1 MVRLDF
7 ISVFTDCFNMR
18 TFILFF
24 ALAITGSSCLRLD
37 SMLYNTTDKLE
48 RYERDNYTGE
58 QDFILDE
65 TYKIQDSMIHEFT
78 LASQAPGESSPTT
91 IYAVYLGDINRINTD
106 TVILYCHGNK
116 WHMDFY
122 WQRAKLLAH
131 TGSKHRYGVL
141 MLDYRGFG
149 RSEGTPT
156 EEGLYAD
163 VEAAMNWLK
172 TNGLSNARLVVYGFS
187 MGSAPAVELS
197 AHPRSMRP
205 SKIILEAPFGSAAVM
220 GEDGTQLA
228 MPGSYFTNLKID
240 NAEEI
245 KLCNQPLLWMHGT
258 ADNFLNYT
266 THGQVVFDNSK
277 GNPKYSYLVSGADH
291 GDVPVVAG
299 FSAYNNR
306 LLEFITE

>member
-1 MVRLDF
+1 
-7 ISVFTDCFNMR
+7 MR

-24 ALAITGSSCLRLD
+24 ALAVAGSSCLRLD

-65 TYKIQDSMIHEFT
+65 TYKIQDSMIHD
-78 LASQAPGESSPTT
+78 
-91 IYAVYLGDINRINTD
+91 LGDINRISID

-156 EEGLYAD
+156 EDGLYAD
-163 VEAAMNWLK
+163 VDAAMNWLK
-172 TNGLSNARLVVYGFS
+172 TNGLTNARLVVYGFS

-205 SKIILEAPFGSAAVM
+205 SKIILEAPFASAAVM
-220 GEDGTQLA
+220 GEDGSQLA

-245 KLCNQPLLWMHGT
+245 KLCNQPLLWIHGT
-258 ADNFLNYT
+258 GDNFLNYT

-291 GDVPVVAG
+291 GNVPVVAG
-299 FSAYNNR
+299 FSTYSTR

>member
-1 MVRLDF
+1 
-7 ISVFTDCFNMR
+7 MR

-24 ALAITGSSCLRLD
+24 ALAVAGSSCLRLD

-78 LASQAPGESSPTT
+78 LASQVPGESSPTT
-91 IYAVYLGDINRINTD
+91 IYAVYLGDINRISID

-141 MLDYRGFG
+141 MPDYRGFG

-156 EEGLYAD
+156 EDGLYAD
-163 VEAAMNWLK
+163 VDAAMNWLK
-172 TNGLSNARLVVYGFS
+172 TNGLTNARLVVYGFS

-205 SKIILEAPFGSAAVM
+205 SKIILEAPFASAAVM
-220 GEDGTQLA
+220 GEDGSQLA

-245 KLCNQPLLWMHGT
+245 KLCNQPLLWIHGT
-258 ADNFLNYT
+258 GDNFLNYT

-291 GDVPVVAG
+291 GNVPVVAG
-299 FSAYNNR
+299 FSTYSTR

>member
-1 MVRLDF
+1 
-7 ISVFTDCFNMR
+7 MR

-24 ALAITGSSCLRLD
+24 ALAVAGSSCLRLD

-91 IYAVYLGDINRINTD
+91 IYAVYLGDINRISID

-156 EEGLYAD
+156 EDGLYAD
-163 VEAAMNWLK
+163 VDAAMNWLK
-172 TNGLSNARLVVYGFS
+172 TNGLTNARLVVYGFS

-205 SKIILEAPFGSAAVM
+205 SKIILEAPFASAAVM
-220 GEDGTQLA
+220 GEDGSQLA

-245 KLCNQPLLWMHGT
+245 KLCNQPLLWIHGT
-258 ADNFLNYT
+258 GDNFLNYT

-291 GDVPVVAG
+291 GNVPVVAG
-299 FSAYNNR
+299 FSTYSTR

>member
-1 MVRLDF
+1 
-7 ISVFTDCFNMR
+7 MR
-18 TFILFF
+18 TLILFF
-24 ALAITGSSCLRLD
+24 ALAVTGSSCLRLD

-78 LASQAPGESSPTT
+78 LASQAPDESSPTT
-91 IYAVYLGDINRINTD
+91 IYAVYLGDINRISTD
-106 TVILYCHGNK
+106 TIILYCHGNK

-156 EEGLYAD
+156 EDGLYAD
-163 VEAAMNWLK
+163 VDAAMNWLK
-172 TNGLSNARLVVYGFS
+172 TNGLTNARLVVYGFS

-205 SKIILEAPFGSAAVM
+205 SKIILEAPFASAAVM
-220 GEDGTQLA
+220 GEDGSQLA

-245 KLCNQPLLWMHGT
+245 KLCNQPLLWIHGT
-258 ADNFLNYT
+258 GDNFLNYT

-291 GDVPVVAG
+291 GDVPVIAG
-299 FSAYNNR
+299 FSTYSNR

>member
-1 MVRLDF
+1 
-7 ISVFTDCFNMR
+7 MR
-18 TFILFF
+18 TLILSF
-24 ALAITGSSCLRLD
+24 ALAVAGSSCLRLD

-78 LASQAPGESSPTT
+78 LASQAPEESSPTT
-91 IYAVYLGDINRINTD
+91 IYAVYLGDINRISTD

-156 EEGLYAD
+156 EDGLYAD
-163 VEAAMNWLK
+163 VDAAMNWLK
-172 TNGLSNARLVVYGFS
+172 TNGLTNARLVVYGFS

-197 AHPRSMRP
+197 AHPRSLRP
-205 SKIILEAPFGSAAVM
+205 SKIILEAPFASAAVM
-220 GEDGTQLA
+220 GEDGSQLA

-245 KLCNQPLLWMHGT
+245 KSCNQPLLWIHGT
-258 ADNFLNYT
+258 GDNFLNYT

-291 GDVPVVAG
+291 GDVPVIAG
-299 FSAYNNR
+299 FSTYSNR

>member
-1 MVRLDF
+1 
-7 ISVFTDCFNMR
+7 MR

-24 ALAITGSSCLRLD
+24 ALAVAGSSCLRLD

-78 LASQAPGESSPTT
+78 LASQVPGESSPTT
-91 IYAVYLGDINRINTD
+91 IYAVYLGDINRISID

-141 MLDYRGFG
+141 MPDYRGFG

-156 EEGLYAD
+156 EDGLYAD
-163 VEAAMNWLK
+163 VDAAMNWLK
-172 TNGLSNARLVVYGFS
+172 TNGLTNARLVVYGFS

-205 SKIILEAPFGSAAVM
+205 SKIILEAPFASAAVM
-220 GEDGTQLA
+220 GEDGSQLA

-245 KLCNQPLLWMHGT
+245 KLCNQPLLWIHGT
-258 ADNFLNYT
+258 GDNFLNYT

-291 GDVPVVAG
+291 GDVPAVAG
-299 FSAYNNR
+299 FSTYSNR

>member
-1 MVRLDF
+1 
-7 ISVFTDCFNMR
+7 MR

-24 ALAITGSSCLRLD
+24 ALAVAGSSCLRLD

-65 TYKIQDSMIHEFT
+65 TYRIQDSMIHEFT
-78 LASQAPGESSPTT
+78 LASQVPGESSPTT
-91 IYAVYLGDINRINTD
+91 IYAVYLGDINRISTD

-156 EEGLYAD
+156 EDGLYAD
-163 VEAAMNWLK
+163 VDAAMNWLK
-172 TNGLSNARLVVYGFS
+172 TNGLTNARLVVYGFS

-205 SKIILEAPFGSAAVM
+205 SKIILEAPFASAAVM
-220 GEDGTQLA
+220 GEDGSQLA

-245 KLCNQPLLWMHGT
+245 KSCNQPLLWIHGT
-258 ADNFLNYT
+258 GDNFLNYT

-299 FSAYNNR
+299 FSTYSNR

>member
-1 MVRLDF
+1 
-7 ISVFTDCFNMR
+7 MR

-24 ALAITGSSCLRLD
+24 ALAVAGSSCLRLD

-91 IYAVYLGDINRINTD
+91 IYAVYLGDINRISID

-141 MLDYRGFG
+141 MPDYRGFG

-156 EEGLYAD
+156 EDGLYAD
-163 VEAAMNWLK
+163 VDAAMNWLK
-172 TNGLSNARLVVYGFS
+172 TNGLTNARLVVYGFS

-205 SKIILEAPFGSAAVM
+205 SKIILEAPFASAAVM
-220 GEDGTQLA
+220 GEDGSQLA

-245 KLCNQPLLWMHGT
+245 KLCNQPLLWIHGT
-258 ADNFLNYT
+258 GDNFLNYT

-291 GDVPVVAG
+291 GNVPVVAG
-299 FSAYNNR
+299 FSTYSTR

>member
-1 MVRLDF
+1 
-7 ISVFTDCFNMR
+7 MR

-24 ALAITGSSCLRLD
+24 ALAVAGSSCLRLD

-78 LASQAPGESSPTT
+78 LASQVPGESSPTT
-91 IYAVYLGDINRINTD
+91 IYAVYLGDINRISID

-156 EEGLYAD
+156 EDGLYAD
-163 VEAAMNWLK
+163 VDAAMNWLK
-172 TNGLSNARLVVYGFS
+172 TNGLTNARLVVYGFS

-205 SKIILEAPFGSAAVM
+205 SKIILEAPFASAAVM
-220 GEDGTQLA
+220 GEDGSQLA

-245 KLCNQPLLWMHGT
+245 KLCNQPLLWIHGT
-258 ADNFLNYT
+258 GDNFLNYT

-291 GDVPVVAG
+291 GNVPVVAG
-299 FSAYNNR
+299 FSTYSTR